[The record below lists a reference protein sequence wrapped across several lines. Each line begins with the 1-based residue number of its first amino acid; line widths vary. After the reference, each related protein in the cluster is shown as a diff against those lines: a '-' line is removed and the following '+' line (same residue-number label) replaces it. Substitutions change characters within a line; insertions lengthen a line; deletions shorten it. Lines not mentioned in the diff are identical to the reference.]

1 MKSSFNF
8 IFMNVNNVNYYNNI
22 STDMVLNNKQ
32 MQNQNLQNN
41 QINNSSNIINN
52 GQSDQLLSN
61 ISPEYLQFLTSR
73 QNGINIQQSFLN
85 EIQRQGNQSINNNIQ
100 NNNQNVNNNMQ
111 NYVNAVNSENANNSM
126 NNVNNDNYR
135 YFVASGMKTGGGSA
149 SFFKVDITDQECK
162 VKEADDKFGKSLL
175 IDMQEYADN
184 YTNDK
189 VLPMATL
196 MDMETQ
202 LSSSEN
208 VEQKK
213 LMFLKNGSKMSPQE
227 ILNEVMINQQKLN
240 EAVKEVEQGL

>member
-85 EIQRQGNQSINNNIQ
+85 EIQRQGNRSINNNIQ

-126 NNVNNDNYR
+126 NNVNNDKYM
-135 YFVASGMKTGGGSA
+135 YFVARRTDLGESA
-149 SFFKVDITDQECK
+149 SFFKVDITDPECK
-162 VKEADDKFGKSLL
+162 VENADDKFGKLL
-175 IDMQEYADN
+175 LMDAQAYADN
-184 YTNDK
+184 HTKDK
-189 VLPMATL
+189 TLPMATL
-196 MDMETQ
+196 M
-202 LSSSEN
+202 N
-208 VEQKK
+208 VEKTSSGKK
-213 LMFLKNGSKMSPQE
+213 KEEEILIFLKNGDRMEPKS
-227 ILNEVMINQQKLN
+227 ILNEVTNNQKKLN